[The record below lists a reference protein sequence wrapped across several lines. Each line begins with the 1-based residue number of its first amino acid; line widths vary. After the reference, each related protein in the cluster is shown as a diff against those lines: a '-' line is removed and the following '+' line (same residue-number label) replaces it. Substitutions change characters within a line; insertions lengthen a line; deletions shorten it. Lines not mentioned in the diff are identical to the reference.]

1 MIKVLGLSLYGNL
14 AASTRYRLEYYGVE
28 LKEYGIDLEI
38 SSLLSNEYLLA
49 RYSKSHIP
57 WLSLIRNGFLRFWL
71 LLKYRQYDLIIIY
84 GELFPFLP
92 KQIERCLINIPYI
105 YDFDDAFYL
114 KYQQGLMAKLLAP
127 FLQGKIEQLIT
138 RASAVTAGNLY
149 LKNYAVGLNRNTVFL
164 PTVVDTGKFNNLKIP
179 KNNFFTIGWIGS
191 PSTAIYLNEIIE
203 PLKLIAKQ
211 SPIKLIVVGAS
222 APKIPGII
230 IEEISWSDDT
240 EVELIN
246 SFDVGIM
253 PLFNDNWARGKCAF
267 KLIQYMSCGVPVIA
281 SRIGANID
289 VVTPDCG
296 FLVQSKD
303 DWIDAISSLRDDA
316 IMRESMGL
324 AGRQRVLQNYSYKVN
339 APMLAKIIFE
349 NLKNNL

>member
-14 AASTRYRLEYYGVE
+14 AASTRYRLEYYIVE
-28 LKEYGIDLEI
+28 LREFGIDLQI
-38 SSLLSNEYLLA
+38 SSLLSNQYLKA
-49 RYSKSHIP
+49 RYSQSNIP
-57 WLSLIRNGFLRFWL
+57 WLSLLRFCFLRLWL

-92 KQIERCLINIPYI
+92 KQIERFLIKTPYI

-114 KYQQGLMAKLLAP
+114 KYQKGLIGKLFAP
-127 FLQGKIEQLIT
+127 FLRGKIEQLIT

-149 LKNYAVGLNRNTVFL
+149 LTKFGMSLNKNTVFL
-164 PTVVDTGKFNNLKIP
+164 PTVVDTGKFNNLKMP

-191 PSTAIYLNEIIE
+191 PSTAIYLSEIVE
-203 PLKLIAKQ
+203 PLMLIAKET
-211 SPIKLIVVGAS
+211 PIKLIVVGAK
-222 APKIPGII
+222 APEISGVVV
-230 IEEISWSDDT
+230 EEISWSNDT

-253 PLFNDNWARGKCAF
+253 HLFDDNWARGKCAF

-281 SRIGANID
+281 SGIGANLD

-296 FLVQSKD
+296 FLVKSTD
-303 DWIDAISSLRDDA
+303 DWINAIVSLRDDPL
-316 IMRESMGL
+316 MRESMGK

-339 APMLAKIIFE
+339 TPMLAKIIID
-349 NLKNNL
+349 NHLK